1 MKDFW
6 KGEKVKGWLR
16 LLVKSMS
23 SLARNTRI
31 TSDTRIARRTRIAR
45 KTKTTRKPRLTI
57 PTSLL
62 NLTLAKKM
70 SAFSY
75 IF

>member
-31 TSDTRIARRTRIAR
+31 TSDTRIAR
-45 KTKTTRKPRLTI
+45 KPRLTI